1 MLLKSY
7 IFLLKFLNQLSEHT
21 IYKRLANIIFLLL
34 VFSTLLVD
42 PVGVRLK
49 TAMVEYSA
57 TVSAAG
63 VRVRIRWVC
72 VYQQAGKEI
81 GHNCNNMRRWMELT
95 NIFPIYWFGESQ
107 VVMKDKIFHPKRNQ
121 DSIFKVWQEIESIR
135 VCTLQVQ
142 MRGSQSSRGR
152 AESNLWTWW
161 VVNQLTLSWQANRQS
176 DKKSISGSPSSSSR
190 QSEGE
195 ICWNSILGLSFFCF
209 VTAHCK
215 LTL

>member
-1 MLLKSY
+1 MFFSLFKCLDICEKNRLPGAVSVKCVSGYVAYSSCCCCGIGYLVNRSPPCLLQHKHTPAPVQVLLKSY
-7 IFLLKFLNQLSEHT
+7 IFFLKFMNQLSEHT

-107 VVMKDKIFHPKRNQ
+107 VVLKDKIVRPKRLNFQ
-121 DSIFKVWQEIESIR
+121 GLARDWKHQGVYIASADTRE
-135 VCTLQVQ
+135 
-142 MRGSQSSRGR
+142 
-152 AESNLWTWW
+152 
-161 VVNQLTLSWQANRQS
+161 
-176 DKKSISGSPSSSSR
+176 
-190 QSEGE
+190 SEGGQSPIFGPDE
-195 ICWNSILGLSFFCF
+195 
-209 VTAHCK
+209 
-215 LTL
+215 